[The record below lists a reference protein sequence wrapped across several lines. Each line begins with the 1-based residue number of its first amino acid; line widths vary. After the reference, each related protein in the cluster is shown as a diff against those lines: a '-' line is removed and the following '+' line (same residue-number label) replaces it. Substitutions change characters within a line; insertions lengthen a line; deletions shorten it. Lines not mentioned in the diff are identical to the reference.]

1 MAQHPSHSQDH
12 RHPGQPNPIEVQK
25 ALHGVDYPTTREKL
39 VEAARSNGANQ
50 DIVDLVGELVGPG
63 TRLIKTEPAHRH
75 AAMRRFFSS
84 CRHAAVMRKP
94 VK

>member
-50 DIVDLVGELVGPG
+50 DIVDLVGELPD
-63 TRLIKTEPAHRH
+63 KNYDSP
-75 AAMRRFFSS
+75 
-84 CRHAAVMRKP
+84 AAVSKQLSRTQ
-94 VK
+94 